1 MVYFFVFLVLIP
13 SVDFLFKIWVKNNIS
28 NQTFLR
34 TFIPFLNITY
44 VKNFGAAYSLFWGG
58 RYALILISVLTILMV
73 LYFVFVKKINN
84 QLFLIASSF
93 VIGGGIGNLIDRIFF
108 GYVIDYLKLSFFSPI
123 CNISDYFITFG
134 AILFVFLFF
143 TKKQLV

>member
-1 MVYFFVFLVLIP
+1 MVYFFVFLILIP
-13 SVDFLFKIWVKNNIS
+13 SVDFLFKIWVKNNVS

-134 AILFVFLFF
+134 AILFVFYFLL
-143 TKKQLV
+143 KSN

>member
-1 MVYFFVFLVLIP
+1 MVYFFVFLILIP

-134 AILFVFLFF
+134 AILFVFYFLL
-143 TKKQLV
+143 KSN

>member
-1 MVYFFVFLVLIP
+1 
-13 SVDFLFKIWVKNNIS
+13 
-28 NQTFLR
+28 
-34 TFIPFLNITY
+34 
-44 VKNFGAAYSLFWGG
+44 
-58 RYALILISVLTILMV
+58 LISVLTILMV

-134 AILFVFLFF
+134 AILFVFYFLL
-143 TKKQLV
+143 KSN

>member
-134 AILFVFLFF
+134 AILFVFYFLL
-143 TKKQLV
+143 KSN

>member
-1 MVYFFVFLVLIP
+1 MVYFFVFLILIP

-58 RYALILISVLTILMV
+58 RYALILVSVLTILMV

-134 AILFVFLFF
+134 AILFVFYFLL
-143 TKKQLV
+143 KSN

>member
-1 MVYFFVFLVLIP
+1 MVYFFAFLILIP

-134 AILFVFLFF
+134 AILFVFYFLL
-143 TKKQLV
+143 KSN

>member
-1 MVYFFVFLVLIP
+1 MVYFFVFLILIP

-34 TFIPFLNITY
+34 TFILFLNITY

-134 AILFVFLFF
+134 AILFVFYFLL
-143 TKKQLV
+143 KSN